1 MARTK
6 RSRDARPDDPE
17 ADGLATATA
26 APAEPEGSTEEGSAG
41 PADPDPESEGDREG
55 EGPGAPSD
63 EGGPEGV
70 LPEPGEPDDSDEA
83 GPSDESGETAA
94 QGPPEEGTGSSKE
107 RRRRAPTFPP
117 PPAERLE
124 GAVEALLLA
133 AGESLSDER
142 IRDLLGLPSAVHVR
156 DAVEAVRARWAQAR
170 LPVEIQDVAGGRRV
184 VTRPE
189 FAEYVGRLHRRAT
202 ADRLSR
208 TLLETLSIV
217 AYRQPVAR
225 AEIERVRGVQSGD
238 ALRGLLDR
246 RLVKV
251 SGRSDQPGRP
261 LLYATTTRFL
271 EVFGLASLSDLPN
284 AKDLVRL

>member
-1 MARTK
+1 MRNPATPAL
-6 RSRDARPDDPE
+6 DAPPVPD
-17 ADGLATATA
+17 
-26 APAEPEGSTEEGSAG
+26 APAPG
-41 PADPDPESEGDREG
+41 EG
-55 EGPGAPSD
+55 EGPAEGEDTAAEAAAEPGAP
-63 EGGPEGV
+63 EK
-70 LPEPGEPDDSDEA
+70 A
-83 GPSDESGETAA
+83 
-94 QGPPEEGTGSSKE
+94 E
-107 RRRRAPTFPP
+107 RRPKAERPTP
-117 PPAERLE
+117 PPADRLE
-124 GAVEALLLA
+124 GAIEAVLLA
-133 AGESLSDER
+133 AGETLTPER
-142 IRDLLGLPSAVHVR
+142 IRDVLGLPSAVHVR
-156 DAVEAVRARWAQAR
+156 EALPAIRARWAQAG
-170 LPVEIQDVAGGRRV
+170 LPVEVQDVAGGHRV

-189 FAEYVGRLHRRAT
+189 YAEYVGRLSRRTA

-225 AEIERVRGVQSGD
+225 AEVERIRGVQSGD

-271 EVFGLASLSDLPN
+271 EVFGLASLEDLPS

>member
-1 MARTK
+1 MT
-6 RSRDARPDDPE
+6 
-17 ADGLATATA
+17 
-26 APAEPEGSTEEGSAG
+26 
-41 PADPDPESEGDREG
+41 DPDITALDAPPHADLARAHGSGEG
-55 EGPGAPSD
+55 EGPAEGEAPGEGQPGAP
-63 EGGPEGV
+63 
-70 LPEPGEPDDSDEA
+70 
-83 GPSDESGETAA
+83 AA
-94 QGPPEEGTGSSKE
+94 ARE
-107 RRRRAPTFPP
+107 RKPKADRPTP
-117 PPAERLE
+117 PPADRLE
-124 GAVEALLLA
+124 GAIEAVLLA
-133 AGESLSDER
+133 SGETLSAER
-142 IRDLLGLPSAVHVR
+142 IRDVLGLPSAVHVR
-156 DAVEAVRARWAQAR
+156 EALPPIRARWAQAG
-170 LPVEIQDVAGGRRV
+170 LPVEIQDVAGGHRV

-189 FAEYVGRLHRRAT
+189 YAEYVGRLSRRTA

-225 AEIERVRGVQSGD
+225 AEVERIRGVQSGD

-271 EVFGLASLSDLPN
+271 EVFGLASLEDLPS